1 MRVLPVRS
9 EFGSV
14 AAPFRLADVARRGA
28 LALALVFSAQA
39 QQPAQPAPADAAQ
52 QPATL
57 PAQSGDSQNPAATAP
72 SHSDGQV
79 PDAAPAAPQPAPAQ
93 TAAPESGQPALAPQQ
108 SPPAPAA
115 PAPAVQPSA
124 APATPPAAQVSPAT
138 TGPEALGAVQYGEI
152 TEEALKQLLVG
163 KALYLRGGYL
173 DNSLSFDERGRI
185 IGHSPEGSYTLSA
198 IQIDHVRLTKH
209 KVELE
214 GARYG
219 LHFLGQ
225 LAFEDAS
232 SAYDRV
238 RITPKKKVVRITIDR
253 EIVVKP
259 KKVKEPKEDKKAKPL
274 GPAAPA
280 TPAAQGAAPPAA
292 TPAEATPP
300 ATPAPATPPVTPAEP
315 AAQPAAEPAE
325 LSEADQ
331 LKASIAAVPEA
342 ERPADPSRVTTTLS
356 PAHATQVLREAL
368 DQIFAQGLDDR
379 MMAAMPDFW
388 RLYYEAVAAKADY
401 RPKDPSILRQN
412 TVDQKALLLTKITP
426 DSNEFAQAN
435 GVAGMA
441 QYHAVI
447 GPDGKVGEVA
457 VSRPIGFGLD
467 ENAVAAIRKASFQ
480 PAMKDGRPVS
490 VMLNLNV
497 PFGIFSKRTDVHSEP
512 EPADKPADPVL
523 PGPYSVP
530 RS

>member
-28 LALALVFSAQA
+28 LALGLVFSAQA
-39 QQPAQPAPADAAQ
+39 QQPAQ
-52 QPATL
+52 
-57 PAQSGDSQNPAATAP
+57 
-72 SHSDGQV
+72 
-79 PDAAPAAPQPAPAQ
+79 
-93 TAAPESGQPALAPQQ
+93 APQQ
-108 SPPAPAA
+108 TPPAPAA
-115 PAPAVQPSA
+115 LAPAAQPQE
-124 APATPPAAQVSPAT
+124 APATPSGAPVSPTA

-292 TPAEATPP
+292 TPTEATPP

-497 PFGIFSKRTDVHSEP
+497 PFRIFSKRTDVHSEP